1 MLTAGTRLGPYEIL
15 GSLGAGGMGEVYKAR
30 DSRLDR
36 LVAIKI
42 LPAALAADPA
52 ARDRFTREARAVA
65 AISHPNI
72 LAIHDVGTEGD
83 VAYAVTELL
92 DGETLRER
100 LVVSAPRGLPARKAI
115 DCALQVARGLAAAH
129 EKGIVH
135 RDLKPENIFL
145 TTDGR
150 TKILDFGLA
159 KQQIETPSLA
169 TITPTFAQGTTPGTI
184 LGTIGYMSP
193 EQVRG
198 QTVDHRADIF
208 ALGAVL
214 YEMVSGRRAFPGD
227 TAADTISA
235 ILHHDPPE
243 LPQSDPSV
251 PPALD
256 RVVRRCLEKQAGERF
271 HSAHDFGF
279 ALEAIA
285 GATGSSPTVPSGIA
299 APAITRGRRNALG
312 AASLVAAGLVAGA
325 AAAWLLKPAPANE
338 GTLKLSIL
346 PPDKID
352 VSESLALSPDRQTI
366 AFVGV
371 DANAMTHLWVRRLDA
386 IEPKLLEGTD
396 EAAFPFWSPDGRSIG
411 FFAGGKLKRLDLA
424 GGAPRTLCSVS
435 DPRGGTWN
443 AAGVIVFAP
452 HSGAGLFRVPA
463 EGGAPAVLTTLDP
476 MKEVS
481 HRWPRFLP
489 DGRHVLYMNRRS
501 SPDAQGRLSIWVTDL
516 DAPDTRH
523 SHQVVAASESSGFL
537 ADGRLFFVRSR
548 TVFAQPFDPARLQ
561 TTGEAAPV
569 TDHVWVSTAMDGLV
583 ALDVSLGTLVYRS
596 AEDRNTRFTWFDRLG
611 RPMGALGPPGA
622 NNPSISPDGRAL
634 AYDLTDALATNGGTL
649 WTVDVERGTTTRLTT
664 SSSDDSTPVWS
675 PDGAQ
680 VVFSSDRAGAFDLYI
695 KPIGQAPER
704 VLLKSPLW
712 KYPDSWSPDGR
723 TLIFRQIDPQ
733 SRMDLLTLSLQDP
746 GNPAVFVKTEADEW
760 DARFSPDGRWVA
772 YASNESGRSEIYVR
786 AFPPADARWQI
797 SVEGGRQAAW
807 RGDSAELYYVALDN
821 RVMAVAVN
829 GRGTTFQAAR
839 PTPLFQARIAWGG
852 GSQSTID
859 RSFTANS
866 RGDRFLINQLTSDVR
881 ASAINVVVDR
891 GAAKS
896 R

>member
-1 MLTAGTRLGPYEIL
+1 MPLATGARLGPYEVL
-15 GSLGAGGMGEVYKAR
+15 APLGAGGMGEVYKAR

-42 LPAALAADPA
+42 LPPALAADPA
-52 ARDRFTREARAVA
+52 ARDRFTREAKAVA

-100 LVVSAPRGLPARKAI
+100 LTASAPRGLPARKAI

-235 ILHHDPPE
+235 IIHLDPPE
-243 LPQSDPSV
+243 LPQVDPSL
-251 PPALD
+251 PSALD
-256 RVVRRCLEKQAGERF
+256 RVVRRCIEKQASERF

-285 GATGSSPTVPSGIA
+285 GATGSSPSMPRDLA
-299 APAITRGRRNALG
+299 APVIKRGRATPLVAVAVA
-312 AASLVAAGLVAGA
+312 AASLVLGA
-325 AAAWLLKPAPANE
+325 AAAWLLKPAPAVE
-338 GTLKLSIL
+338 GVLKLSIL
-346 PPDKID
+346 PPDKVD
-352 VSESLALSPDRQTI
+352 VTGSLALSPDGQTV

-371 DANAMTHLWVRRLDA
+371 GANAIPHLWIRRVDALDA
-386 IEPKLLEGTD
+386 KPLEGTD
-396 EAAFPFWSPDGRSIG
+396 DAAFPFWSPDGRSLG
-411 FFAGGKLKRLDLA
+411 FFAGGRLKRVELA
-424 GGAPRTLCSVS
+424 GGASRVLCAVS

-443 AAGVIVFAP
+443 ASGVIVFAP
-452 HSGAGLFRVPA
+452 HSGAGLFRVSA
-463 EGGAPAVLTTLDP
+463 EGGTPAALTNFDP
-476 MKEVS
+476 KKDIS

-489 DGRHVLYMNRRS
+489 DGRHIFFMSRHSGSEN
-501 SPDAQGRLSIWVTDL
+501 QGRLSIWVTDL
-516 DAPDTRH
+516 DAPDEPH
-523 SHQVVAASESSGFL
+523 SHQVVASSESTAYF
-537 ADGRLFFVRSR
+537 ADGLLYFLRSR
-548 TVFAQPFDPARLQ
+548 TMFAQPFDVARLQ
-561 TTGEAAPV
+561 TTAEATPV
-569 TDHVWVSTAMDGLV
+569 AEHVFASIAMDGLIAFDV
-583 ALDVSLGTLVYRS
+583 ARGTLVYRS
-596 AEDRNTRFTWFDRLG
+596 ADDRNSRLTWFDRSG
-611 RPMGALGPPGA
+611 RPTGVLGPPGA
-622 NNPSISPDGRAL
+622 ANATVSRDGRAV
-634 AYDLTDALATNGGTL
+634 AFDVTDALAINSSTTL
-649 WTVDVERGTTTRLTT
+649 WSADVERGTTTRLMPPT
-664 SSSDDSTPVWS
+664 SDDSTAAWS
-675 PDGAQ
+675 PDGAE
-680 VVFSSDRAGAFDLYI
+680 VVFASDRAQSFDLYV

-704 VLLKSPLW
+704 LLLKSSLW
-712 KYPDSWSPDGR
+712 KYPESWSPDGR
-723 TLIFRQIDPQ
+723 TLIFSQIDPQ
-733 SRMDLLTLSLQDP
+733 SRMDLMTLSLRNP
-746 GNPAVFVKTEADEW
+746 GQPAVFVKTEADEW
-760 DARFSPDGRWVA
+760 GARFSPDGRWVA
-772 YASNESGRSEIYVR
+772 YASTESGRPEVYVR
-786 AFPPADARWQI
+786 AFPLADARSQI
-797 SVEGGRQAAW
+797 SVDGGRTAAW
-807 RGDSAELYYVALDN
+807 RGDGAELYYLGLDN
-821 RVMAVAVN
+821 RIMAASVN
-829 GRGTTFQAAR
+829 GRGAVFQAG
-839 PTPLFQARIAWGG
+839 TPVALFQARIAWTG
-852 GSQSTID
+852 GSTND
-859 RSFTANS
+859 RPFTAS
-866 RGDRFLINQLTSDVR
+866 PGGDRFLINQLASDMR
-881 ASAINVVVDR
+881 ASAINVVIDR
-891 GAAKS
+891 GTAKS